1 MLRICDASHSY
12 EPNSSAVVTK
22 VRNEKSTSRAR
33 VNECASVHIHT
44 HLVCKTKVVIINTK
58 NLSISLSVLVSMYKY
73 FSYFDS
79 HMRPV

>member
-73 FSYFDS
+73 FSYFDY